1 MTSDGRFLLRR
12 GTLPEVAPE
21 QLVDILTSACD
32 VALVVSAEREV
43 ISVLVNPQMGIGA
56 KVAHWQG
63 APLKSLLT
71 PESWIKLDKRL
82 GGGEM
87 DTHRP
92 MIVELTQSDAQSFQ
106 FPIRY
111 AVSRTATDGAF
122 LMVGHDLRP
131 IAEL

>member
-71 PESWIKLDKRL
+71 PESWIALRL
-82 GGGEM
+82 
-87 DTHRP
+87 
-92 MIVELTQSDAQSFQ
+92 L
-106 FPIRY
+106 
-111 AVSRTATDGAF
+111 
-122 LMVGHDLRP
+122 
-131 IAEL
+131 IAGWSLP